1 MGAAGRGHLGHHRVY
16 GQKAIR
22 GPASQCDMCPALEI
36 CHSPLTYP
44 RETVVVPGFTMG
56 SAIKCAPYLV
66 SIYQEASIL
75 WKLDPNSCF
84 IKIAI
89 EETAQLLK
97 YLLRKCKDLSSV
109 KTQGMQGGW
118 RLTGPTPA

>member
-1 MGAAGRGHLGHHRVY
+1 M
-16 GQKAIR
+16 
-22 GPASQCDMCPALEI
+22 
-36 CHSPLTYP
+36 
-44 RETVVVPGFTMG
+44 VVPGFTMG
-56 SAIKCAPYLV
+56 SATKCAPYLV

-97 YLLRKCKDLSSV
+97 YLLRKCKDLSSL
-109 KTQGMQGGW
+109 KTQGVQSGW
-118 RLTGPTPA
+118 RLTRPHPCMKSPRQPVAAVGGTISLFQG